1 MNFRNMTGYKGLYPN
16 VVAQNK
22 SARFCFIWK
31 RLRQSQRGLLSF
43 SKKAVANSMV
53 WNSHVFLFNFI
64 LPYFL
69 MVCVHLAEQIL
80 FFFFFVEVVICCIS
94 KT

>member
-1 MNFRNMTGYKGLYPN
+1 MTGYKGLYPN

-43 SKKAVANSMV
+43 SKKQLQIAWFGTLTFSY
-53 WNSHVFLFNFI
+53 L
-64 LPYFL
+64 
-69 MVCVHLAEQIL
+69 IL
-80 FFFFFVEVVICCIS
+80 FYRTF
-94 KT
+94 